1 MRSVACRFKR
11 VKSKAGSR
19 NAHSYSKPCD
29 SYSRTKSRHSRC
41 YSHYR
46 RKARPK
52 GKPPLSSLE
61 IIPCSRSPHSYL
73 TREGV
78 TLLNLPKDIFNFLR
92 IGKEL
97 PRVLIRVFFIELN
110 LNQEAY
116 GSELRFN
123 VVQEVDNPK
132 RKVN

>member
-1 MRSVACRFKR
+1 MRSVTCRFKR

-19 NAHSYSKPCD
+19 QTQTYPKPRHSH
-29 SYSRTKSRHSRC
+29 SRTKSRHSRR

-52 GKPPLSSLE
+52 GKPPLFSLE
-61 IIPCSRSPHSYL
+61 IIPCSRSPHSYF

-97 PRVLIRVFFIELN
+97 PRVFIRVFFIELN
-110 LNQEAY
+110 LNQEAT

-123 VVQEVDNPK
+123 VVQEVNNPK